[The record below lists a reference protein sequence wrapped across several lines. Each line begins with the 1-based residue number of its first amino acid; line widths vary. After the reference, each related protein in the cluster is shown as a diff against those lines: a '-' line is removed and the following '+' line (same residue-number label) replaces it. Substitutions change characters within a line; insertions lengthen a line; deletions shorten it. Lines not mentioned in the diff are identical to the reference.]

1 MNAIHLD
8 NTLPKVFLSKPDL
21 QSDRKL
27 LRLQMGSPCQ
37 DVRLQGF
44 YPENPANGLR
54 LDADGRDGRR
64 PVE

>member
-1 MNAIHLD
+1 MNTIHLD

-21 QSDRKL
+21 QSDRQL
-27 LRLQMGSPCQ
+27 LRLQMESSGQ
-37 DVRLQGF
+37 DVRLQGI

-54 LDADGRDGRR
+54 LDANGRDGWR